1 MGRCNTETIS
11 DTYDIFNVGSMA
23 RIKDDRKKSRNVV
36 LKLETYERLE
46 RYKVKLI
53 GERKTSSITFD
64 DAINELLNSVGDL

>member
-1 MGRCNTETIS
+1 
-11 DTYDIFNVGSMA
+11 MA